1 MQIESEHRGILLIL
15 FTTYTLLCSH
25 HVMPDLPQTNADP
38 LEDAEI
44 RYAITLSKEIQEKV
58 RGRECVQMTVQP
70 VITYLSFCQLE
81 LLKYILRIDQSR

>member
-1 MQIESEHRGILLIL
+1 
-15 FTTYTLLCSH
+15 
-25 HVMPDLPQTNADP
+25 MPDLPQTNADP

>member
-1 MQIESEHRGILLIL
+1 
-15 FTTYTLLCSH
+15 
-25 HVMPDLPQTNADP
+25 MPDLPQTNADP

-70 VITYLSFCQLE
+70 VITYPSFCQLE
-81 LLKYILRIDQSR
+81 LLKYILRIDQSRKLSYAHTCHVLFSSRDKFASDC